1 MEDGSRTGGRA
12 EIALRA
18 LRRHNRESR
27 SNVRETAQRVTLEYC
42 FLATLDEQIPLMS
55 ETELNN
61 LSANATRLLASGT
74 APQKAEAE
82 RLMPLIAEALVNA
95 KANKAAET
103 ATKKVA
109 RQKEMADA
117 RAKRTARRKAEK
129 EEALSRADEE

>member
-1 MEDGSRTGGRA
+1 
-12 EIALRA
+12 
-18 LRRHNRESR
+18 
-27 SNVRETAQRVTLEYC
+27 VRETAQRVTLEYC
-42 FLATLDEQIPLMS
+42 FLATLDERIPEMS

-61 LSANATRLLASGT
+61 LSANAQRLLVSGS

-82 RLMPLIAEALVNA
+82 RLLPLIADALVNA
-95 KANKAAET
+95 RASKAAET

-129 EEALSRADEE
+129 EEALSGADDE